1 MKLYYAAASPFVRK
15 VMMVLHETDQLDD
28 VELVSAVGTAV
39 QTGTMPV
46 AQNPLGKI
54 PALERADGPAIYDS
68 RVICRYLDAR
78 ASAGLYPEGN
88 RLWDTLTIEAT
99 ADGIMDAALL
109 MVYEGRIRPEE
120 LHYAPWINAQW
131 DKIQRAAGTL
141 NTRWLSHLAGPRHM
155 GQIATACALGYCDF
169 RLPDRD
175 WRKGNEALAEWYEG
189 YSSRD
194 SFQATVPTA

>member
-1 MKLYYAAASPFVRK
+1 
-15 VMMVLHETDQLDD
+15 
-28 VELVSAVGTAV
+28 
-39 QTGTMPV
+39 
-46 AQNPLGKI
+46 
-54 PALERADGPAIYDS
+54 
-68 RVICRYLDAR
+68 
-78 ASAGLYPEGN
+78 
-88 RLWDTLTIEAT
+88 
-99 ADGIMDAALL
+99 MDAALL

-131 DKIQRAAGTL
+131 DKIQRAASTL
-141 NTRWLSHLAGPRHM
+141 NARWLSHLAGPRHM